1 MSPDLTLLYI
11 PLTLDAISQRAVHN
25 TSRKVRT
32 VSLGGK
38 RARTL
43 AWDRSVLKGDAQI
56 LTDLSPPSRTGRV
69 SCQPECGGSRNRQN
83 RGSNSDELGVE
94 HFGFR
99 QRGSGSTRDR
109 LLYEKKEVEF
119 SENKAR
125 KVHIKI
131 LQVVR
136 RFHASEEQPPDGL
149 AIALLR

>member
-1 MSPDLTLLYI
+1 MITMSPDLTLLYI
-11 PLTLDAISQRAVHN
+11 PLTLDTISQRAVHN
-25 TSRKVRT
+25 ASRKVRT

-43 AWDRSVLKGDAQI
+43 AWDRSVLKGNTQI
-56 LTDLSPPSRTGRV
+56 LTDLSSPSRTGRV
-69 SCQPECGGSRNRQN
+69 SCHPECRGSRNREN
-83 RGSNSDELGVE
+83 RGSESDELGVE

-99 QRGSGSTRDR
+99 QRGFGSTRNC
-109 LLYEKKEVEF
+109 LLYVKKELRF

-136 RFHASEEQPPDGL
+136 RFHASMEQPPDDS
-149 AIALLR
+149 